1 MFPPWSRPCR
11 PLRSQAVPGLQVN
24 FSPIHAISRRVLST
38 DVVDEVLNGPDGLL
52 TPRSD
57 IVLEHPADHRTGQSA
72 GEGEPIR
79 SETGFVATEGGETRF
94 VVAEGPVD
102 HYFRTV
108 TVEPVAGDRVVVTER
123 FDYRLAV
130 PVWWV
135 LFNVPFRRALCRGR
149 DWPWWHPPVRF
160 DARQARVVAL
170 LATLAVMAGFLGTLI
185 GQTITFAREEFG
197 FTKSAEGVALG
208 LIRLS
213 ILITVVVAAV
223 GDRQGRR
230 RTLLLAAVGSIVA
243 AVATA
248 PVPGLGALV
257 ATQAVS
263 RGLSHAMALLV
274 LVFAMEE
281 SPAGARAYVASML
294 ALAAGLGSGL
304 VVGFLPLADLGTSG
318 WRLVFL
324 TALMGLPLV
333 AHVARHLPESQ
344 RFEVASRQPR
354 ARPPSRH
361 RSRLG
366 LLAVTSFAALVFST
380 PAAQLQND
388 FLRDE
393 RGFTATR
400 ITLFTL
406 LTAWTAG
413 PGMLVAG
420 KLADLRGRRVI
431 GALGSSGG
439 ALLVLWHFTQA
450 GWPMWVVFAGGA
462 CLGAATV
469 PSLGVYRAELFGT
482 VRRSESNGLLGVASV
497 AGSATGLSAAGF
509 MADAWGYGTAF
520 SVLVV
525 GPLLVALIVVLFY
538 PDTARRSLEDLN
550 PDDQ

>member
-1 MFPPWSRPCR
+1 M
-11 PLRSQAVPGLQVN
+11 
-24 FSPIHAISRRVLST
+24 SRRVLGT
-38 DVVDEVLNGPDGLL
+38 DVADEALNGPGGLL

-57 IVLEHPADHRTGQSA
+57 MVLERLAEDGTDQLAGGQLAINQPAGDQLDGKREMGC
-72 GEGEPIR
+72 GEAV
-79 SETGFVATEGGETRF
+79 FVA
-94 VVAEGPVD
+94 VEGPVD
-102 HYFRTV
+102 HYLRTV
-108 TVEPVAGDRVVVTER
+108 TVEPLGRDQVVVIER

-130 PVWWV
+130 PVWQV
-135 LFNVPFRRALCRGR
+135 LFDIPFRRALCRGR
-149 DWPWWHPPVRF
+149 EWPWWHPPVRF
-160 DARQARVVAL
+160 NARQARVVAL
-170 LATLAVMAGFLGTLI
+170 LAILAVIAGFLGTLI
-185 GQTITFAREEFG
+185 GQTITFARQEFG
-197 FTKSAEGVALG
+197 FSKSAEGVALG

-213 ILITVVVAAV
+213 ILVTVVVAAL

-230 RTLLLAAVGSIVA
+230 RTLLLAAAGSITA

-248 PVPGLGALV
+248 PALGLGMLV

-324 TALMGLPLV
+324 TALAGLPLV
-333 AHVARHLPESQ
+333 AYVARHLPESR
-344 RFEVASRQPR
+344 RFEVVRRQPR
-354 ARPPSRH
+354 TQRPPEH

-380 PAAQLQND
+380 PASQLQND
-388 FLRDE
+388 FLRDD
-393 RGFTATR
+393 RGFSATR
-400 ITLFTL
+400 ITMFTL

-413 PGMLVAG
+413 PGMLFAG

-431 GALGSSGG
+431 GALGSAGG
-439 ALLVLWHFTQA
+439 ALLILWHFTQT

-462 CLGAATV
+462 CLGAATI

-482 VRRSESNGLLGVASV
+482 AHRSESNGLLGVASV
-497 AGSATGLSAAGF
+497 AGSAAGLAAAGF

-520 SVLVV
+520 SVLVA
-525 GPLLVALIVVLFY
+525 GPILVALVVILFY

-550 PDDQ
+550 PDDKPDDK